1 MKITREQMKKIKDAM
16 CLAEWF
22 VEGDTCEAKDK
33 ATDKAALKEAKKA
46 ISQVLDEELLDDAIE
61 NLCAFVQDRLG
72 VTKRDAAERF
82 WTTECFRDTIRG
94 YINFER
100 NIK

>member
-1 MKITREQMKKIKDAM
+1 MKITREQMKKIKEAM

-22 VEGDTCEAKDK
+22 VGGDTCEAKDK
-33 ATDKAALKEAKKA
+33 ATDKAALNEAKKA
-46 ISQVLDEELLDDAIE
+46 ISQVLNEELLDDAIE
-61 NLCAFVQDRLG
+61 NLCAFVQGRLE
-72 VTKRDAAERF
+72 VTKGDHAERF

>member
-33 ATDKAALKEAKKA
+33 ATDKAAYLASVRRRIARRCHRKSVRVCAGQARGYKTRSRRK
-46 ISQVLDEELLDDAIE
+46 VLDNRVFSRHYQGLYQL
-61 NLCAFVQDRLG
+61 
-72 VTKRDAAERF
+72 
-82 WTTECFRDTIRG
+82 
-94 YINFER
+94 
-100 NIK
+100 